1 MLSAHG
7 MARLFLYVCQPDFF
21 FFNVCIIVNQF
32 KLVLLPKSDSLDG
45 DYALYISV
53 DLMFHVDLKQ
63 FPLLL
68 GLAFLEFS
76 FYVNKQSLKL
86 L

>member
-7 MARLFLYVCQPDFF
+7 MARLFLYVCQPDF

-45 DYALYISV
+45 AYALYISV

-76 FYVNKQSLKL
+76 FYVSKQSLKL

>member
-1 MLSAHG
+1 MCAS
-7 MARLFLYVCQPDFF
+7 QIF

-45 DYALYISV
+45 DHALYISV